1 MSKYKNDNRVL
12 LFTEGLSDT
21 AVIDLSGSKLVPR
34 LSGPIRALK
43 VIGDAY
49 TLDIFRRCD
58 FTVGPADRMSPRY
71 ESWASCDAECGVSY
85 VNRPSHHAR
94 GADVIGR
101 GCGPACASPR
111 TWRYRFLNRSTTSRF
126 GSQISFVVISTCATR
141 YKEASASTSASA
153 ALFAAS
159 SASSWAT
166 RTLSLSS

>member
-1 MSKYKNDNRVL
+1 MDKQKENADKHGRKNIINYKNDYRVL

-71 ESWASCDAECGVSY
+71 ESWAACDAVRGVS
-85 VNRPSHHAR
+85 
-94 GADVIGR
+94 
-101 GCGPACASPR
+101 
-111 TWRYRFLNRSTTSRF
+111 
-126 GSQISFVVISTCATR
+126 
-141 YKEASASTSASA
+141 
-153 ALFAAS
+153 
-159 SASSWAT
+159 
-166 RTLSLSS
+166 